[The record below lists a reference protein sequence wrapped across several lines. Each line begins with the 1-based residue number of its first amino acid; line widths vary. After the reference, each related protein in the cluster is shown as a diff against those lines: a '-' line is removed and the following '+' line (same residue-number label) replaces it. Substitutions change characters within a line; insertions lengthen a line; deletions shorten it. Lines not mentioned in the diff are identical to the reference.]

1 MTQAF
6 IEKKIKEFEEK
17 FKEMFSLVETHLDI
31 SERENVAIWLRQT
44 LTEALAMQ
52 KGEIVEKL
60 EEMKLNENGYILPQS
75 HRGFY
80 EKGYDEALGDAI
92 AKIME

>member
-52 KGEIVEKL
+52 KGEIIKL
-60 EEMKLNENGYILPQS
+60 LEGMKLIEAEFPGSRYILQWKQAMN
-75 HRGFY
+75 H
-80 EKGYDEALGDAI
+80 KLDDAI